1 MKMGQRESTPNS
13 LLDCILNN
21 FSDFQRH
28 ARGYGSMQ
36 LYPEFLQTLC
46 QLEWPTFGVGWPAE
60 GTFDLPVLFAVRA
73 TVYRA
78 PHPDQIVYINVWV
91 DIAPD
96 KPGYIQKC
104 LRRSASR
111 GRTVLLAVG
120 RGNKR
125 NSRSPP
131 RREGGGCLNS
141 TPPLP
146 GPGED
151 MLDPLNALPPYPRR
165 EVPHST
171 QLEEGGTLSSPPHT
185 RGGTR

>member
-60 GTFDLPVLFAVRA
+60 GTFDLPVLFAVQA

-78 PHPDQIVYINVWV
+78 PHPDQIVYIDVWV

-111 GRTVLLAVG
+111 GRAVLGSVS
-120 RGNKR
+120 RGKR
-125 NSRSPP
+125 KQKKFPEPSSPRGWGVP
-131 RREGGGCLNS
+131 KLYP
-141 TPPLP
+141 PPLP

-151 MLDPLNALPPYPRR
+151 MLD
-165 EVPHST
+165 S
-171 QLEEGGTLSSPPHT
+171 
-185 RGGTR
+185 

>member
-13 LLDCILNN
+13 PLDCVLNN
-21 FSDFQRH
+21 FSDFQRR

-36 LYPEFLQTLC
+36 LDPEILQTLC

-141 TPPLP
+141 TPPPTTRPWGGHVRLLECAPSLP
-146 GPGED
+146 
-151 MLDPLNALPPYPRR
+151 
-165 EVPHST
+165 
-171 QLEEGGTLSSPPHT
+171 
-185 RGGTR
+185 

>member
-60 GTFDLPVLFAVRA
+60 GTFDLPVLFAVQA

-78 PHPDQIVYINVWV
+78 PHPDQIVYIDVWV

-111 GRTVLLAVG
+111 EGRF
-120 RGNKR
+120 
-125 NSRSPP
+125 
-131 RREGGGCLNS
+131 C
-141 TPPLP
+141 
-146 GPGED
+146 
-151 MLDPLNALPPYPRR
+151 
-165 EVPHST
+165 
-171 QLEEGGTLSSPPHT
+171 
-185 RGGTR
+185 

>member
-1 MKMGQRESTPNS
+1 MFPTFVKMGQRESTPNS
-13 LLDCILNN
+13 PLDCILNN
-21 FSDFQRH
+21 FSDFQRR
-28 ARGYGSMQ
+28 ARGYGSVQ
-36 LYPEFLQTLC
+36 LDPEFLQTLC

-78 PHPDQIVYINVWV
+78 PHPDQIVYIDVWV

-111 GRTVLLAVG
+111 GRTVLLAAG

-141 TPPLP
+141 TPPPLP

-151 MLDPLNALPPYPRR
+151 MLD
-165 EVPHST
+165 S
-171 QLEEGGTLSSPPHT
+171 
-185 RGGTR
+185 

>member
-1 MKMGQRESTPNS
+1 MGQRESTPNS
-13 LLDCILNN
+13 LLDCILTN
-21 FSDFQRH
+21 FSDFQRR

-36 LYPEFLQTLC
+36 LDPEFLQTLC

-78 PHPDQIVYINVWV
+78 PHPDQIVYIDVWV

-96 KPGYIQKC
+96 KPGYIHKC

-141 TPPLP
+141 TPPTPRTWGGHLRPLECAPSLP
-146 GPGED
+146 
-151 MLDPLNALPPYPRR
+151 
-165 EVPHST
+165 
-171 QLEEGGTLSSPPHT
+171 
-185 RGGTR
+185 